1 MTDQHPIPKIGFG
14 TFRLKGQE
22 VIDAVKSALEVGY
35 RHIDTAQMYENEAE
49 IGQAIRES
57 EVNRDDLFITTKVW
71 WDRLKGDD
79 LINSLEE
86 SVGRLG
92 VEQVDLALIHWPS
105 PDNEVPMTEYISALD
120 QARQRGLTRH
130 IGISNFTI
138 AQVDEA
144 LAAPGGDQIVTN
156 QIEVHP
162 YLANRKLVRHCQD
175 KGLQVTGYMP
185 LAVGKV
191 MKDPVL
197 QEIAK
202 THNVTPA
209 EIALAWVASRD
220 IVVIPSS
227 TNPKHQ
233 KANLEAMELKLSAK
247 ELAQIDKLDSGDRIA
262 NPDFAPAWDD

>member
-1 MTDQHPIPKIGFG
+1 MTVQQPIPKIGFG

-22 VIDAVKSALEVGY
+22 VIDAVKSAMELGY
-35 RHIDTAQMYENEAE
+35 RHIDTAQMYDNEAE

-57 EVNRDDLFITTKVW
+57 GVNREDLFITTKVW
-71 WDRLKGDD
+71 FDRLKGDD

-92 VEQVDLALIHWPS
+92 LAQVDLALIHWPS
-105 PDNEVPMTEYISALD
+105 PDDETPMTEYISALD
-120 QARQRGLTRH
+120 QARQGGLTRF
-130 IGISNFTI
+130 IGISNFTK

-144 LAAPGGDQIVTN
+144 LSVPGGDQIVTN

-162 YLANRKLVRHCQD
+162 YLANRNLTQHCQS

-202 THNVTPA
+202 NHKVTPA

-227 TNPKHQ
+227 TKPNHQ
-233 KANLEAMELKLSAK
+233 KANFEAMNLKLSTD
-247 ELAQIDKLDSGDRIA
+247 ELAQIDKLDRGERIA
-262 NPDFAPAWDD
+262 NPDFAPAWDE

>member
-1 MTDQHPIPKIGFG
+1 MTHQHPIPKIGFG

-22 VIDAVKSALEVGY
+22 VIDAVKSALELGY
-35 RHIDTAQMYENEAE
+35 RHIDTAQMYKNEAE

-57 EVNRDDLFITTKVW
+57 GVNRDDLFITTKVW
-71 WDRLKGDD
+71 FDRLKGND

-86 SVGRLG
+86 SVSKLG

-105 PDNEVPMTEYISALD
+105 PDDEVPMTEYISALD
-120 QARQRGLTRH
+120 QARQRGLTRS
-130 IGISNFTI
+130 IGISNFTM

-144 LAAPGGDQIVTN
+144 LSAPGGDQIVTN

-162 YLANRKLVRHCQD
+162 YLANRKLAQHCQN

-191 MKDPVL
+191 MEDPVL

-227 TNPKHQ
+227 TKPKHQ
-233 KANLEAMELKLSAK
+233 KANLEAMNLKLGSK

-262 NPDFAPAWDD
+262 NPDFAPVWDD